1 APPHLDYKQEYTY
14 ISAMKEASERGIK
27 LYSIGTGG
35 LDINGEYV
43 LRQISQF
50 TNSKYIFLT
59 YGEKGESEGGASGSV
74 SHHTGANFPTD
85 KLETIVIRF
94 AKEEIQAAM
103 GKPLANGE
111 DYFTANKIDSEKKE
125 ETLNKLFDQAITQLV
140 DYSTF
145 SIKTGTTVGILP
157 FAVENSSLN
166 KNGEYFSE
174 QMVLGF
180 SRNKTFKIVERKDLQ
195 KVLAEWKLNLQAVDE
210 SNAIK
215 VGKLLGANLLVNSKI
230 FKKGSSYEIYV
241 KMINSET
248 GEIQSATKLIVD
260 TKLGL

>member
-1 APPHLDYKQEYTY
+1 
-14 ISAMKEASERGIK
+14 
-27 LYSIGTGG
+27 
-35 LDINGEYV
+35 
-43 LRQISQF
+43 
-50 TNSKYIFLT
+50 
-59 YGEKGESEGGASGSV
+59 
-74 SHHTGANFPTD
+74 
-85 KLETIVIRF
+85 
-94 AKEEIQAAM
+94 
-103 GKPLANGE
+103 
-111 DYFTANKIDSEKKE
+111 
-125 ETLNKLFDQAITQLV
+125 
-140 DYSTF
+140 
-145 SIKTGTTVGILP
+145 
-157 FAVENSSLN
+157 
-166 KNGEYFSE
+166 
-174 QMVLGF
+174 MVLGF